1 MNETLSR
8 SVLALEAL
16 VLLLPLSAL
25 YGALF
30 TILFPNGG
38 LNEFSTAPSFLIAA
52 LFAGAGLLA
61 LWRLL
66 ATAVISGIAALRAV
80 HRGWMLFCSLIAVW
94 VAATWL
100 IVLLTP
106 MLADVPASFSGIR
119 GAVLGLYGAPALL
132 PLLHLAAELRWRKG
146 GLT

>member
-8 SVLALEAL
+8 SVLALEGL

-30 TILFPNGG
+30 SILFPNGG
-38 LNEFSTAPSFLIAA
+38 LNEFSTDPSFLVAA

-66 ATAVISGIAALRAV
+66 ATAVIAGIAALRAV
-80 HRGWMLFCSLIAVW
+80 HRGWMRFCALIAVW
-94 VAATWL
+94 VAVTWL

-106 MLADVPASFSGIR
+106 LLADSPVSFSGIR

-132 PLLHLAAELRWRKG
+132 PLLHLAAELRLRKG
-146 GLT
+146 GPT

>member
-38 LNEFSTAPSFLIAA
+38 LNEFSTDPSLLIAA

-61 LWRLL
+61 LWRVL

-80 HRGWMLFCSLIAVW
+80 HRGWMRFCGLIAVW
-94 VAATWL
+94 VAVAWL
-100 IVLLTP
+100 IVLLTAV
-106 MLADVPASFSGIR
+106 LADVPASFSGIR